1 MSTTQPAG
9 KNGKPGASDGA
20 LAGDGHPSGDERYN
34 AIDLTMK
41 RFKHQPD
48 ALLEVLNSAQEAM
61 GYLSEDLLIYIA
73 NQLQVPLSQVY
84 GVATFYHMFT
94 FEPLGEHNCIIC
106 TGTACHVKG
115 SNRIVQSLSEEFG
128 VSEGQ
133 TTADGLFSLT
143 TARCLGSC
151 GLAPVVVL
159 DGQVRGKETPE
170 AVTRRVAEIISLA
183 KDAQQEAEAG

>member
-1 MSTTQPAG
+1 MTATQLAG
-9 KNGKPGASDGA
+9 KNGDPRPADA
-20 LAGDGHPSGDERYN
+20 HPSGDERYK

-41 RFKHQPD
+41 RFKYQPD

-115 SNRIVQSLSEEFG
+115 SNRIVQALSEAFAIGDGE
-128 VSEGQ
+128 

-170 AVTRRVAEIISLA
+170 AVTRRVDEVISRA
-183 KDAQQEAEAG
+183 RDARQEAEAE

>member
-1 MSTTQPAG
+1 MSATQLAG
-9 KNGKPGASDGA
+9 KNDDP
-20 LAGDGHPSGDERYN
+20 HPSGDERYK
-34 AIDLTMK
+34 AIDLAMK
-41 RFKHQPD
+41 RFKYEQD
-48 ALLEVLNSAQEAM
+48 ALLEVLNSAQETM
-61 GYLSEDLLIYIA
+61 GYLSEDLLIYVS
-73 NQLQVPLSQVY
+73 NQVRVPLSQVY

-115 SNRIVQSLSEEFG
+115 SNRIVQALSEEFEIADG
-128 VSEGQ
+128 E

-170 AVTRRVAEIISLA
+170 AFTRQVTEIISLA
-183 KDAQQEAEAG
+183 KDAYQQEAEAG